1 LHRVNR
7 YFFNKEKIMP
17 YYDQSKRD
25 KSEGPPSV
33 SESENLMTTATL
45 RQSATSPAHRSAGPS
60 AIQTQCQSEH
70 DREVPEVD
78 LLSPLTIR
86 SVTFRNRIAMSPMC
100 MYSAQDGFANDF
112 HLVHLGSRAI
122 GGVGLVMVEATA
134 VTAEGRI
141 SPGDMGIWK
150 DDHIEP
156 LARIARF
163 VEAQGAVSGI
173 QLAHAGRK
181 ASCDAPW
188 TGGNSLKTAAE
199 GGWPVI
205 GPSPLPFD
213 AGDPVPAPMSE
224 TDIEHCID
232 AWESAAQRALKAGF
246 KVIELHAAPGSLIHE
261 FLSPNSN
268 PRTDK

>member
-1 LHRVNR
+1 
-7 YFFNKEKIMP
+7 
-17 YYDQSKRD
+17 
-25 KSEGPPSV
+25 
-33 SESENLMTTATL
+33 
-45 RQSATSPAHRSAGPS
+45 
-60 AIQTQCQSEH
+60 
-70 DREVPEVD
+70 
-78 LLSPLTIR
+78 
-86 SVTFRNRIAMSPMC
+86 MSPMC

-122 GGVGLVMVEATA
+122 GGVGLVMVEAAA

-181 ASCDAPW
+181 ASCDTPW
-188 TGGNSLKTAAE
+188 TGGNSLKTTAE

-213 AGDPVPAPMSE
+213 AGDPVPASMSE
-224 TDIEHCID
+224 ADIEHCI
-232 AWESAAQRALKAGF
+232 EPGNQRRDVRSRRASK
-246 KVIELHAAPGSLIHE
+246 
-261 FLSPNSN
+261 
-268 PRTDK
+268 

>member
-1 LHRVNR
+1 MLDDEWNNISTPPGRPKSSTPDKTKTLTESLANAR
-7 YFFNKEKIMP
+7 ENAPSSPF
-17 YYDQSKRD
+17 QSTNHN
-25 KSEGPPSV
+25 V
-33 SESENLMTTATL
+33 
-45 RQSATSPAHRSAGPS
+45 
-60 AIQTQCQSEH
+60 IQVQCQSEH

-78 LLSPLTIR
+78 LMSLLTIG

-150 DDHIEP
+150 DEHIEP

-163 VEAQGAVSGI
+163 VEMQGAIPGT

-181 ASCDAPW
+181 ASCDAP
-188 TGGNSLKTAAE
+188 GLAA
-199 GGWPVI
+199 
-205 GPSPLPFD
+205 
-213 AGDPVPAPMSE
+213 
-224 TDIEHCID
+224 
-232 AWESAAQRALKAGF
+232 AA
-246 KVIELHAAPGSLIHE
+246 
-261 FLSPNSN
+261 
-268 PRTDK
+268 